1 MTPRT
6 ERYRAAVAAVA
17 LVALLTA
24 CSSDPVADPEQ
35 DTSTAVAFAD
45 CGAVACEG
53 SIDGAP
59 YRILLPDK
67 WNGTLLLWSHGY
79 RSPQPAP
86 PSFSPVS
93 TQAEPAPG
101 WDGTASPIA
110 DDLLTQGYALAGSA
124 YATNGWAVAD
134 GIKAGEDLHAFFAE
148 KVGQPRR
155 TYVWGASLGGL
166 ITQVLAERNPD
177 WVSGVM
183 PTCGAVAG
191 PILNFDLGLDVAYA
205 IKTLIDPELKLTG
218 FASWDDAVA
227 QWQRA
232 AAAVVAAGS
241 DIANGA
247 PKLALIGAI
256 SDAPTQTKRFDG
268 SDPVSQLSAVA
279 EASLTALGFA
289 TFSRWEMEQRVG
301 GNPSDNTDADYA
313 ARVSAEERTLIEAI
327 SPGATDRLLAE
338 LAAAP
343 RVAADPAAREALGAL
358 GDPTGAIKDPT
369 ITLHTA
375 ADALVIVQNQ
385 TVLADRASGN
395 PDRTADLIQL
405 YTAPPGVYP
414 RSPGAPYGAGHCNF
428 TAASFTALVAL
439 MDGWVKQGAFPTQQA
454 VAAAF
459 GADNGYAPLF
469 APAAWP
475 APEDVDEG

>member
-1 MTPRT
+1 M
-6 ERYRAAVAAVA
+6 
-17 LVALLTA
+17 
-24 CSSDPVADPEQ
+24 
-35 DTSTAVAFAD
+35 AFAD
-45 CGAVACEG
+45 CAAVACEG
-53 SIDGAP
+53 SIDGAA
-59 YRILLPDK
+59 YRILLPDT

-101 WDGTASPIA
+101 WDGTSSPIA
-110 DDLLTQGYALAGSA
+110 DDLLAQGYALAGSA
-124 YATNGWAVAD
+124 YSSNGWAVAD

-148 KVGQPRR
+148 QVGQPKR

-227 QWQRA
+227 EWQRA
-232 AAAVVAAGS
+232 AAAVLASGS

-256 SDAPTQTKRFDG
+256 SDAPTQTKTFDG
-268 SDPVSQLSAVA
+268 GDPVSQLSAVG
-279 EASLTALGFA
+279 EAALTALGFA

-313 ARVSAEERTLIEAI
+313 ARVSADERALIETI

-343 RVAADPAAREALGAL
+343 RVAADPAARDALSAL

-375 ADALVIVQNQ
+375 ADPLVIVQNQ
-385 TVLADRASGN
+385 TVLADRAAAN
-395 PDRTADLIQL
+395 PDRTADLVQI
-405 YTAPPGVYP
+405 YTAPPADYP
-414 RSPGAPYGAGHCNF
+414 QSPGAPYGAGHCNF
-428 TAASFTALVAL
+428 TAESLTALVRL
-439 MDGWVKQGAFPTQQA
+439 MDAWVREGAFPTQQM

-459 GADNGYAPLF
+459 GDRNGYDSLF
-469 APAAWP
+469 SPGDWP
-475 APEDVDEG
+475 APEAAAGGPAG

>member
-1 MTPRT
+1 M
-6 ERYRAAVAAVA
+6 
-17 LVALLTA
+17 VALLAA
-24 CSSDPVADPEQ
+24 CSSAPAAAPED
-35 DTSTAVAFAD
+35 DTSTEVAFAD
-45 CGAVACEG
+45 CSAVACEG
-53 SIDGAP
+53 SIDGAA
-59 YRILLPDK
+59 YRILLPDT

-86 PSFSPVS
+86 PSFGPVS

-101 WDGTASPIA
+101 WDGTSSPIA
-110 DDLLTQGYALAGSA
+110 DELLAQGYALAGSA
-124 YATNGWAVAD
+124 YASNGWAVAD

-148 KVGQPRR
+148 QVGQPKR

-183 PTCGAVAG
+183 PTCGVVAG
-191 PILNFDLGLDVAYA
+191 PILNFDLALDVAYA
-205 IKTLIDPELKLTG
+205 IKALIDPELKLTG
-218 FASWDDAVA
+218 FASWDEAVA
-227 QWQRA
+227 EWQRA
-232 AAAVVAAGS
+232 AAAVLAAGG
-241 DIANGA
+241 DIATGA

-256 SDAPTQTKRFDG
+256 SDAPRQTETFDG
-268 SDPVSQLSAVA
+268 GDPVSQLSAVG
-279 EASLTALGFA
+279 EAALTALGFA
-289 TFSRWEMEQRVG
+289 TFNRWEMEQRVG
-301 GNPSDNTDADYA
+301 GNPSGNTAADYA
-313 ARVSAEERTLIEAI
+313 ARVSADERALIETI

-343 RVAADPAAREALGAL
+343 RVAADPAAREALSAL

-375 ADALVIVQNQ
+375 ADPLVIVQNE
-385 TVLADRASGN
+385 TVLADRAAAN
-395 PDRTADLIQL
+395 ADRTADLIQV
-405 YTAPPGVYP
+405 YTEPPADYP
-414 RSPGAPYGAGHCNF
+414 QSPGAPFGAGHCNF
-428 TAASFTALVAL
+428 TPSSLTALVGL

-459 GADNGYAPLF
+459 GSENGYAPLF

-475 APEDVDEG
+475 APEAVDEG